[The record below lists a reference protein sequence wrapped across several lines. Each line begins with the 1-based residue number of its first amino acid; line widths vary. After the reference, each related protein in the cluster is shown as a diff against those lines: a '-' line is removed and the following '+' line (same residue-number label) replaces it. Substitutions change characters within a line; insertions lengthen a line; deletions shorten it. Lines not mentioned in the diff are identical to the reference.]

1 MSIVA
6 INTVTRFGKQGTIQV
21 NRMDE
26 LSGDGETAY
35 AHSMDE
41 AVAWV
46 KSQTAFA
53 DVEPYSLGDGRLVF
67 ESAWAEKGGLYHLFD
82 DYNEVTHT
90 RLDIT
95 IYPVNTIFVAA
106 GYR

>member
-6 INTVTRFGKQGTIQV
+6 INTVTRFGKQGTIQI

-26 LSGDGETAY
+26 LSDDGETVY

-46 KSQTAFA
+46 KSQAAFA

-67 ESAWAEKGGLYHLFD
+67 ESRWTEKGGLYHMLD
-82 DYNEVTHT
+82 GYGDVTHT
-90 RLDIT
+90 GLEIT